1 MAFDRAAARAAGY
14 SEEEI
19 DAYLRS
25 RSDQRGT
32 GPVDL
37 DNPPPPPPGNVEQPT
52 PYGEIGTAALAA
64 GGAVGAPLAAYGA
77 YRAGQSLIDRARSAV
92 PAAPAPTAP
101 APVQPVAPTAISQP
115 AAGART
121 IPISTGAPVA
131 PVAPVAPTAA
141 APAAPAGLPAQMT
154 AGMRAPVSAAPRI
167 IDTATDMVRKL
178 ALEKLL
184 PAARVASPVG
194 TAASILAP
202 SPTGPMV
209 PRSGPL
215 RGSEINP
222 ATGTGWTREELAQYE
237 AAQRQRMPR

>member
-19 DAYLRS
+19 NAYLRS
-25 RSDQRGT
+25 RTDQRGT
-32 GPVDL
+32 EPVDL
-37 DNPPPPPPGNVEQPT
+37 DNPPPPPPGNVQQP
-52 PYGEIGTAALAA
+52 PQYGEMGTAALAA

-101 APVQPVAPTAISQP
+101 APVQPVAPTAMSQP
-115 AAGART
+115 GAGART
-121 IPISTGAPVA
+121 IPIGTGAPAAPIAPTVA
-131 PVAPVAPTAA
+131 PA
-141 APAAPAGLPAQMT
+141 AAPAGLPAQMT

-167 IDTATDMVRKL
+167 VDTATDMVRKL

-184 PAARVASPVG
+184 PVARAASPVG
-194 TAASILAP
+194 AAASMLAP
-202 SPTGPMV
+202 SPTGPRV

-222 ATGTGWTREELAQYE
+222 ATGAGWTEQELAQYE
-237 AAQRQRMPR
+237 AAQRQRQPR